1 MNQELKEDKTIAPL
15 GNVSTFMALVKS
27 VVNRAP
33 DLPGMACFYGPPGY
47 GKTFSAT
54 YAANKYRAYNVQV
67 KSVWTRKKL
76 CEEVLKDMGIKP
88 EKSIAAMVDQIA
100 EELTTSRR
108 PLIIDEADF
117 LIAKSMIEV
126 VRDIYESAYAPVILI
141 GEETM
146 PDNLKKWERVHNRML
161 DMKRAQPATLTDTEH
176 LAKLYCPGVEVAD
189 DLLGAIHEAAAGCTR
204 RICVS
209 LARVRECAGTLGLK
223 SMAQADFTGELSS
236 GRNPGRL

>member
-1 MNQELKEDKTIAPL
+1 MRQDLKEDKTIAPL
-15 GNVSTFMALVKS
+15 SNVTILLSLVEA

-54 YAANKYRAYNVQV
+54 FAANKYRAYNVQI

-76 CEEVLKDMGIKP
+76 CEEVLKDMAIKP
-88 EKSIAAMVDQIA
+88 ERSIPAMVDQIA
-100 EELTTSRR
+100 EELATSRR

-141 GEETM
+141 GEENM
-146 PDNLKKWERVHNRML
+146 PDNLRKWERVHNRML
-161 DMKRAQPATLTDTEH
+161 DMKRAQPATVKDTEH
-176 LAKLYCPGVEVAD
+176 LAKLYCPGVEVAA
-189 DLLGAIHEAAAGCTR
+189 DLLKAIHKAALGCTR

-209 LARVRECAGTLGLK
+209 LARVRECAGTRGALA
-223 SMAQADFTGELSS
+223 MARADYTGEFSS
-236 GRNPGRL
+236 SRHPGRA

>member
-1 MNQELKEDKTIAPL
+1 MQQELDEDKTIAPL
-15 GNVSTFMALVKS
+15 SNVSIFMALVKT

-33 DLPGMACFYGPPGY
+33 DLPGMACFYGPPGF

-88 EKSIAAMVDQIA
+88 EKSIPAMVDQIA
-100 EELTTSRR
+100 EELATSRR

-117 LIAKSMIEV
+117 LIAKAMIEV

-141 GEETM
+141 GEENM
-146 PDNLKKWERVHNRML
+146 PDNLRKWERVHNRML
-161 DMKRAQPATLTDTEH
+161 DMKRAQPATLMDTEH
-176 LAKLYCPGVEVAD
+176 LAKLYCPGVDVVAD
-189 DLLGAIHEAAAGCTR
+189 LLEAIHTTAAGCTR

-209 LARVRECAGTLGLK
+209 LARVRENAGTLGAS
-223 SMAQADFTGELSS
+223 SMALADFTGELSS
-236 GRNPGRL
+236 SRKPGRL